1 MPRLPNGSQGGSD
14 SRPVAD
20 AATSGDRRTICID
33 DPCPSPRLPAPVAFR
48 LRNDV
53 APTNTETAPKTSNSG
68 TRPDRPRRAK
78 ENPLNNLNSILLEG
92 NLSREPELRYTPKG
106 TPLCTLNVASNRTYK
121 IDGERVEEVS
131 FIDATTTG
139 KLATVCAEH
148 LTKGRGVRVVGRIK
162 QERWEADGPDGYQ
175 PRSKV
180 VIVAEH
186 VEFQPVRNRAQAEA
200 AEAKA
205 S

>member
-1 MPRLPNGSQGGSD
+1 MPRDRMAQGGLD

-20 AATSGDRRTICID
+20 AATSGDRRID
-33 DPCPSPRLPAPVAFR
+33 CMPTHAHRHGTAPVAFR

-53 APTNTETAPKTSNSG
+53 APTNTETAPCTSIRQTR
-68 TRPDRPRRAK
+68 TRPAPK
-78 ENPLNNLNSILLEG
+78 GQGETLNNLNSILLEG
-92 NLSREPELRYTPKG
+92 NLSREPELRYTPQG
-106 TPLCTLNVASNRTYK
+106 TPICTLNVASTRTYK
-121 IDGERVEEVS
+121 LDGERVEEVS
-131 FIDATTTG
+131 FIDATTSG

-148 LTKGRGVRVVGRIK
+148 LSKGRGIRVVGRIK

-175 PRSKV
+175 PRDKV

-186 VEFQPVRNRAQAEA
+186 VEFQPVRTPQREREMA
-200 AEAKA
+200 AAA